1 MIALVFCILSAIP
14 DGSIL
19 FTENGSVVVANRTNS
34 SLTHAA
40 IVLDNYVYEAR
51 IPKVNKIPLE
61 KYLKS
66 SKYKII
72 IAKPRTP
79 YSREEL
85 KIMKDF
91 AESQLGREY
100 SVRSF
105 TKGYPSKSLHCSEY
119 VSEIL
124 IQSKRYESTNPSR
137 VTPGSLWESIKKDY
151 IIEDKAQ

>member
-1 MIALVFCILSAIP
+1 MIALVFCILSTIP

-34 SLTHAA
+34 SLTHTA

-51 IPKVNKIPLE
+51 IPKVNKVPLA

-66 SKYKII
+66 KYKILI
-72 IAKPRTP
+72 TKPKKL
-79 YSREEL
+79 YSKEEL
-85 KIMKDF
+85 KRMKDF

-105 TKGYPSKSLHCSEY
+105 VKGYPKKSLHCSEY

-137 VTPGSLWESIKKDY
+137 VTPGSLWESIKDDY
-151 IIEDKAQ
+151 TIEDKAQ